1 MFVYSV
7 LLSLPEQPPCLCLG
21 LCRDSVAAAAAD
33 LLSRPLDVLTPVNR
47 EREGGGGASNYF
59 HSDFAGITFLA
70 AVASE
75 CVALSQSEEQAGT
88 AVAAHRT
95 ILVRCK
101 TKLRDG

>member
-47 EREGGGGASNYF
+47 EGGRASNYF
-59 HSDFAGITFLA
+59 HSDFAGITFHA

-75 CVALSQSEEQAGT
+75 CVALSQSEEPAGT

-95 ILVRCK
+95 ILVCCK